1 MKHKLKIFNMR
12 DKLYIGCKIIKAYP
26 MTENDFLVKFKNSEN
41 NPSNT
46 KEGYLVIYPD
56 GYHSWSPA
64 NVFETSYREI
74 IQSELDLVIS
84 TFEYDNESSDC

>member
-1 MKHKLKIFNMR
+1 MKN
-12 DKLYIGCKIIKAYP
+12 KLYIGCKVIKACP

-46 KEGYLVIYPD
+46 KEGYLVMYPD
-56 GYHSWSPA
+56 GYNSWSPA
-64 NVFETSYREI
+64 NVFETSYREV

-84 TFEYDNESSDC
+84 TFEYVETTDEVTDETIDIK